1 MWQNAEDTAEDGFL
15 LSLTFSLGSLGDGSY
30 RFRSSPGAEDC
41 DDPGLDPD
49 EVRLYLVILWG
60 PVRHRDRES
69 ERFERSI
76 DHSTRRP
83 SWQGVNTMAMG
94 NRSGHGWKQL
104 YSR

>member
-1 MWQNAEDTAEDGFL
+1 MWPRSDTAEDGFL

-60 PVRHRDRES
+60 PVRS
-69 ERFERSI
+69 AIVTGS
-76 DHSTRRP
+76 
-83 SWQGVNTMAMG
+83 
-94 NRSGHGWKQL
+94 RSGLNGASTTQHGDL
-104 YSR
+104 AGRV

>member
-1 MWQNAEDTAEDGFL
+1 MWPRSDTAEDGFL

-60 PVRHRDRES
+60 PVRSAIRSDRES
-69 ERFERSI
+69 ENS
-76 DHSTRRP
+76 HGASTTR
-83 SWQGVNTMAMG
+83 
-94 NRSGHGWKQL
+94 HGDL
-104 YSR
+104 AGRV